1 LLNWILILTFKL
13 NAVKECCIRLGIVKF
28 VEDYDKDK
36 DVLREIVNDICT

>member
-1 LLNWILILTFKL
+1 
-13 NAVKECCIRLGIVKF
+13 LGIVKF